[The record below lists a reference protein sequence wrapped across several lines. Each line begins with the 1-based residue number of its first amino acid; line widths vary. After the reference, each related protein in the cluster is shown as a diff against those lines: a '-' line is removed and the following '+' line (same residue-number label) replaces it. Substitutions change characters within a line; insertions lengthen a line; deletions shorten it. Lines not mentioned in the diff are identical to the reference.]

1 MMKCLKSA
9 PYKTQTPISIGV
21 PRELKQ
27 SNREIAMS
35 SIDQKVISEAAK
47 PGMELISAALSPTV
61 EKVRRWAAEKD
72 LKGKLNGDAL
82 SLTLERYLVK
92 LSERVTEITSITFPQ
107 LKLDI
112 YEAYE
117 PLFMVR
123 NAHFETANS
132 LITADELVSS
142 PSRPTIIVD
151 GAGMGKS
158 TFSKFIVAKLLFK
171 SDRIPILFDLRKVDP
186 KLSITDNIVTEL
198 DFPDEKFDRKLFYRL
213 LKLGKF
219 FVILDGFDEIPIIH
233 QHLLANQLHEIS
245 VKGGDNA
252 IIITT
257 RPQEIVPDLI
267 NATSFKF
274 APFTLEQALSLL
286 NRYDRISG
294 LDIGERLSQEVSSIP
309 SKFIQSPLLVSLL
322 YRTYGVNNS
331 IADKISTFYDEIYHA
346 LYKGHDLINKNG
358 YAREKK
364 SGLGFE
370 DFRKLLRALCHY
382 MMLKMK
388 TSFESLS
395 EADSFINYA
404 AKISLATPSSTSN
417 FLDDLFV
424 AVPLMQRDGTEYK
437 FFHKTLLEYFAAEYI
452 IFNES
457 SLSLLNKI
465 FDSRLAPSFAKVFE
479 FLNDM
484 NPLLFET
491 VITQKFALEAKALT
505 ISENEQINAISTF
518 QFAYDF
524 KVGLWA
530 AEGNSETFDEEDGT
544 QIFILSSDIHADGDL
559 ASTCWREGM
568 LNGTR
573 FYFALAYEDKYE
585 NLHRSAWEAIT
596 TEFTNEL
603 GNYRQEYIFD
613 GLEKIIPTG
622 KWIAP
627 TAKII
632 KGLHSENIAVKDLFL
647 GALED
652 HTFNETAEVRV
663 LSSRKIHSLL
673 DKIKSRSTLD
683 IEMKEFL

>member
-1 MMKCLKSA
+1 
-9 PYKTQTPISIGV
+9 
-21 PRELKQ
+21 
-27 SNREIAMS
+27 MS
-35 SIDQKVISEAAK
+35 SIEQKLISEAAK
-47 PGMELISAALSPTV
+47 PGLELISAALSPTV
-61 EKVRRWAAEKD
+61 EKVKKWATEKE
-72 LKGKLNGDAL
+72 LKGKLNSDAL
-82 SLTLERYLVK
+82 SLTMERYLIK
-92 LSERVTEITSITFPQ
+92 LSGRVREISSITFPQ

-112 YEAYE
+112 FEAYE

-123 NAHFETANS
+123 NNYFDIINK
-132 LITADELVSS
+132 LITAEELVSC
-142 PSRPTIIVD
+142 PSGPTIIVD

-186 KLSITDNIVTEL
+186 KLDITDNIVTEL

-219 FVILDGFDEIPIIH
+219 FVILDGFDEIPINH
-233 QHLLANQLHEIS
+233 QHSLANQLHDIS

-252 IIITT
+252 ILITT

-267 NATSFKF
+267 NATSLRF

-286 NRYDRISG
+286 NRYDKISG

-309 SKFIQSPLLVSLL
+309 SKFIESPLLVSLL

-388 TSFESLS
+388 TSFKSLS
-395 EADSFINYA
+395 EADSFINNA
-404 AKISLATPSSTSN
+404 AKISLATPNSTSS

-457 SLSLLNKI
+457 SLSLLSKI
-465 FDSRLAPSFAKVFE
+465 FESPLASSFAKVFD

-484 NPLLFET
+484 NSLLFES
-491 VITQKFALEAKALT
+491 VITQKFALEAKTLT
-505 ISENEQINAISTF
+505 ISENEQINAITTC
-518 QFAYDF
+518 QFVYNF
-524 KVGLWA
+524 KIGLWA
-530 AEGNSETFDEEDGT
+530 AEGNSESHEEEGGAQFD
-544 QIFILSSDIHADGDL
+544 ILSSDIATSGAL
-559 ASTCWREGM
+559 ATTCWRDGTI
-568 LNGTR
+568 NGTR
-573 FYFALAYEDKYE
+573 FYLALSYDDKHD
-585 NLHRSAWEAIT
+585 NLHRLAWEALT
-596 TEFTNEL
+596 SEL
-603 GNYRQEYIFD
+603 TAELHNYRHEFIFD

-622 KWIAP
+622 KWVAP
-627 TAKII
+627 TTKIV
-632 KGLHSENIAVKDLFL
+632 KGLFSENTAVKSIFL
-647 GALED
+647 AALED
-652 HTFNETAEVRV
+652 HPLNETAGIRV
-663 LSSRKIHSLL
+663 LDFRKVDSLL
-673 DKIKSRSTLD
+673 EKIKSRSSLD
-683 IEMKEFL
+683 ITMNDFL

>member
-1 MMKCLKSA
+1 MS
-9 PYKTQTPISIGV
+9 PI
-21 PRELKQ
+21 E
-27 SNREIAMS
+27 
-35 SIDQKVISEAAK
+35 QKLISEAAK
-47 PGMELISAALSPTV
+47 PGLELISAALGPTV
-61 EKVRRWAAEKD
+61 EKVRKWATEKE
-72 LKGKLNGDAL
+72 LKGKLNSDEL
-82 SLTLERYLVK
+82 SLTMQRYLIK
-92 LSERVTEITSITFPQ
+92 LSERVREITSITFPQ

-123 NAHFETANS
+123 NTHFDTNNN
-132 LITADELVSS
+132 LITADELLSS
-142 PSRPTIIVD
+142 PLRPTIIVD

-186 KLSITDNIVTEL
+186 QLDITDNIVTEL

-219 FVILDGFDEIPIIH
+219 FVILDGFDEIPIDH
-233 QHLLANQLHEIS
+233 QHLLANQLQEIS

-267 NATSFKF
+267 NATSLRF
-274 APFTLEQALSLL
+274 APFMLEQALSLL
-286 NRYDRISG
+286 KRYDKISG
-294 LDIGERLSQEVSSIP
+294 LDIGEKLSREVSSIP

-364 SGLGFE
+364 SALGFE

-382 MMLKMK
+382 MMLRMK
-388 TSFESLS
+388 TSFKSLS
-395 EADSFINYA
+395 EADSFINNA
-404 AKISLATPSSTSN
+404 AKISLATPSSTSS

-437 FFHKTLLEYFAAEYI
+437 FFHKTILEYFAAEYI

-457 SLSLLNKI
+457 SLSLLTKI
-465 FDSRLAPSFAKVFE
+465 FESSLAPSFAKVFE

-484 NPLLFET
+484 NPLLFES
-491 VITQKFALEAKALT
+491 VITRKFALEAKALT
-505 ISENEQINAISTF
+505 ISENEQINAISTC
-518 QFAYDF
+518 QFIYKF
-524 KVGLWA
+524 KIGLWVV
-530 AEGNSETFDEEDGT
+530 EGNSELMEEDDGT
-544 QIFILSSDIHADGDL
+544 QSLIISNEIFATGDL
-559 ASTCWREGM
+559 NSACWREGT
-568 LNGTR
+568 LNGIR
-573 FYFALAYEDKYE
+573 FFFAIAYEEKYE
-585 NLHRSAWEAIT
+585 NLHKSAWEAISSA
-596 TEFTNEL
+596 FTHEL
-603 GNYRQEYIFD
+603 NHYRKEYIFD

-622 KWIAP
+622 KWVNP
-627 TAKII
+627 TTKIV
-632 KGLHSENIAVKDLFL
+632 KSLYSENIAIKDLFSA
-647 GALED
+647 ALD
-652 HTFNETAEVRV
+652 GHPINDTAGGRV
-663 LSSRKIHSLL
+663 LNLIKVDTLL
-673 DKIKSRSTLD
+673 AKIKSRSSLD
-683 IEMKEFL
+683 IEMKDFL

>member
-1 MMKCLKSA
+1 
-9 PYKTQTPISIGV
+9 
-21 PRELKQ
+21 
-27 SNREIAMS
+27 MS
-35 SIDQKVISEAAK
+35 SIEQKVVSEVAK

-61 EKVRRWAAEKD
+61 ERVRKWAAEKD
-72 LKGKLNGDAL
+72 LKGKLNADAL
-82 SLTLERYLVK
+82 ASTMERYLIK
-92 LSERVTEITSITFPQ
+92 LSERVGEITSITFPQ

-117 PLFMVR
+117 PLYMLR
-123 NAHFETANS
+123 NTHFDTADN

-142 PSRPTIIVD
+142 PVRSTIIVD

-186 KLSITDNIVTEL
+186 QLNFTDNIVTEF

-219 FVILDGFDEIPIIH
+219 FVILDGFDEVSIAH
-233 QHLLANQLHEIS
+233 QHLLANQLREMS
-245 VKGGDNA
+245 LKGGDNA

-267 NATSFKF
+267 NAISLKF
-274 APFTLEQALSLL
+274 APFTQEQALSLL
-286 NRYDRISG
+286 RRYDKISN
-294 LDIGERLSQEVSSIP
+294 LDIGERLSRDMTSIP
-309 SKFIQSPLLVSLL
+309 SKFIESPLLVSLL

-382 MMLKMK
+382 MMLRTK

-395 EADSFINYA
+395 EADSFINDA
-404 AKISLATPSSTSN
+404 SKISLAIPNSTSS

-457 SLSLLNKI
+457 SLRLLKKI
-465 FDSRLAPSFAKVFE
+465 FESPLAASFAKVFE

-484 NPLLFET
+484 NPLLFES
-491 VITQKFALEAKALT
+491 VITQKFALEAKSLT
-505 ISENEQINAISTF
+505 VSKNEQVNAISTF
-518 QFAYDF
+518 QFVNKF
-524 KVGLWA
+524 KIGLWGV
-530 AEGNSETFDEEDGT
+530 EEYSEPFEDEDGNP
-544 QIFILSSDIHADGDL
+544 ILILSSESHSSSELDYG
-559 ASTCWREGM
+559 CWREGT
-568 LNGTR
+568 LNGVP
-573 FYFALAYEDKYE
+573 FYLAISYEDKHE
-585 NLHRSAWEAIT
+585 NLHETAWEAIT
-596 TEFTNEL
+596 SEYTDNL
-603 GNYRQEYIFD
+603 SHYRAQYIFD
-613 GLEKIIPTG
+613 GLEKIIPVG
-622 KWIAP
+622 KWSRP
-627 TAKII
+627 NAKVI
-632 KGLHSENIAVKDLFL
+632 KALHSENIAIKDLFL
-647 GALED
+647 AALENP
-652 HTFNETAEVRV
+652 HITGGVRV
-663 LSSRKIHSLL
+663 LDFEKIDTLL
-673 DKIKSRSTLD
+673 EKIKSRSSLD
-683 IEMKEFL
+683 IDMKDFL

>member
-1 MMKCLKSA
+1 
-9 PYKTQTPISIGV
+9 
-21 PRELKQ
+21 
-27 SNREIAMS
+27 MS
-35 SIDQKVISEAAK
+35 SIEQKVISEAAK

-61 EKVRRWAAEKD
+61 ERVRKWAAEQD
-72 LKGKLNGDAL
+72 LKGKLNADAL
-82 SLTLERYLVK
+82 ASTMERYLIK
-92 LSERVTEITSITFPQ
+92 LSERVGEITSITFPQ

-112 YEAYE
+112 FEAYE
-117 PLFMVR
+117 PLYMVR
-123 NAHFETANS
+123 NTHFDTADN

-142 PSRPTIIVD
+142 PTRPTIIVD

-171 SDRIPILFDLRKVDP
+171 SGRIPILFDLRKVDP
-186 KLSITDNIVTEL
+186 QLNFTDNIVTEL

-219 FVILDGFDEIPIIH
+219 FVILDGFDEVSIAH
-233 QHLLANQLHEIS
+233 QHLLANQLHEMS

-257 RPQEIVPDLI
+257 RPQEIIPDLI
-267 NATSFKF
+267 NATSLKF
-274 APFTLEQALSLL
+274 APFTKEQALSLL
-286 NRYDRISG
+286 KRYDKISG
-294 LDIGERLSQEVSSIP
+294 LDIGERLSRDVSSIP
-309 SKFIQSPLLVSLL
+309 SKFIESPLLVSLL

-382 MMLKMK
+382 MMLRTK

-395 EADSFINYA
+395 EADSFINDA
-404 AKISLATPSSTSN
+404 AKISLAIPNSTSS

-457 SLSLLNKI
+457 SLRLLKKI
-465 FDSRLAPSFAKVFE
+465 FESPLAASFAKVFE

-484 NPLLFET
+484 NPLLFES

-505 ISENEQINAISTF
+505 VSKNEQINAISTC
-518 QFAYDF
+518 QFVNKF
-524 KVGLWA
+524 KIGLWA
-530 AEGNSETFDEEDGT
+530 SEGNSEPFEEDDGT
-544 QIFILSSDIHADGDL
+544 LAPIFSSDVHASSELDSG
-559 ASTCWREGM
+559 CWREGT
-568 LNGTR
+568 LNGTP
-573 FYFALAYEDKYE
+573 FYLVIAYQDKHE
-585 NLHRSAWEAIT
+585 NLHKSAWEAIT
-596 TEFTNEL
+596 SEYTANL
-603 GNYRQEYIFD
+603 NPYKMQYIFD
-613 GLEKIIPTG
+613 GLEKIIPIG
-622 KWIAP
+622 KWVRP
-627 TAKII
+627 NAKVI
-632 KGLHSENIAVKDLFL
+632 KELHSENIAIKDIFL
-647 GALED
+647 AVLED
-652 HTFNETAEVRV
+652 PHMTAGVRV
-663 LSSRKIHSLL
+663 LDFGKVDALL
-673 DKIKSRSTLD
+673 AKIKSRSSLD
-683 IEMKEFL
+683 IDMKDFL